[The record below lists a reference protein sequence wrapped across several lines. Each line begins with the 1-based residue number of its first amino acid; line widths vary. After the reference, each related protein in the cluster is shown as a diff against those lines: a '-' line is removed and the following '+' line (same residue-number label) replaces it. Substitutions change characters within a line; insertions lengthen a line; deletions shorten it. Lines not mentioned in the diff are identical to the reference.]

1 MPMNKTE
8 PMRLR
13 DDRNRC
19 VLRWQVCLRGMLAAV
34 FLLSARL
41 LAADAPSLEHQVK
54 GAFLIKFGLFVEWPQ
69 ARPDSGGDAPFVIGI
84 LGNDPF
90 GSSFDEAVKKEK
102 VGGRSVVVKRA
113 ATAEDLHD
121 CQIVFISASETEGLV
136 AALSQLS
143 TNGVLTVGESPGFAR
158 NGGMV
163 GFIKEGGKVRF
174 EINTVVAEKSG
185 LKVSSK
191 LLQVGKVVTG
201 ESSKHG

>member
-1 MPMNKTE
+1 
-8 PMRLR
+8 
-13 DDRNRC
+13 
-19 VLRWQVCLRGMLAAV
+19 MLSSV
-34 FLLSARL
+34 FLLSANL
-41 LAADAPSLEHQVK
+41 LASDTPSLEHQVK

-69 ARPDSGGDAPFVIGI
+69 ARTDSGGYAPFVIGI

-113 ATAEDLHD
+113 ATAEELRE

-163 GFIKEGGKVRF
+163 GFIKEGGRVRF
-174 EINTVVAEKSG
+174 EINTVVTEKSG

-191 LLQVGKVVTG
+191 LLQVGKVVADG
-201 ESSKHG
+201 KSSHG